1 MKKPHVKEESQKAF
15 KNRKHFEVVF
25 QITID
30 NFKQIICKNE
40 EVVQHFMIEL
50 IEHKRIKVRT
60 LQSQVQDSVENE
72 ETHDES
78 QGQAN
83 HE

>member
-1 MKKPHVKEESQKAF
+1 MKKTTCQRRIQKTF
-15 KNRKHFEVVF
+15 ENRKHFEVVF
-25 QITID
+25 QIIID
-30 NFKQIICKNE
+30 NLKPIICKND
-40 EVVQHFMIEL
+40 EVVQHFMMEI
-50 IEHKRIKVRT
+50 IEHKHRKVQT